1 MTDMFIVARSV
12 HLITVTIT
20 IVFFLM
26 RGVWMI
32 RQSSLLQA
40 KPVKI
45 LPHVND
51 TVLLL
56 SALWAA
62 SMIGQYP
69 FADAWL
75 TAKLLGVVVYIV
87 LGAIALSYGK
97 TQRQKYIAFVA
108 ALLAFGYVVLVAAC
122 RSPLACIAG

>member
-1 MTDMFIVARSV
+1 MNDMFVVAKSI

-20 IVFFLM
+20 IVFFLL
-26 RGVWMI
+26 RGVWMV
-32 RQSSLLQA
+32 RQSKLLQT

-69 FADAWL
+69 FVDAWL

-87 LGAIALSYGK
+87 LGAIALTYGK
-97 TQRQKYIAFVA
+97 TQRQKHVAFVA
-108 ALLAFGYVVLVAAC
+108 ALLAFGYVVAVAAC
-122 RSPLACIAG
+122 RNPLACMSG

>member
-1 MTDMFIVARSV
+1 MTDMFVVARSV

-20 IVFFLM
+20 IAFFLV

-62 SMIGQYP
+62 SMMGQYP
-69 FADAWL
+69 FVDAWL
-75 TAKLLGVVVYIV
+75 TAKLLGVVVY
-87 LGAIALSYGK
+87 
-97 TQRQKYIAFVA
+97 
-108 ALLAFGYVVLVAAC
+108 
-122 RSPLACIAG
+122 

>member
-1 MTDMFIVARSV
+1 MTDMFVIAKSV

-20 IVFFLM
+20 ITFFLV

-32 RQSSLLQA
+32 QQSSLLQA

-69 FADAWL
+69 FVDAWL

-87 LGAIALSYGK
+87 LGAIALTYGK

-108 ALLAFGYVVLVAAC
+108 ALMAFAYVVMVAAC
-122 RSPLACIAG
+122 RNPMACMAG